1 VLRVGERQ
9 RARRAHLA
17 ALAVVAVLGSGIGL
31 AAAEPA
37 ADPPTA
43 PSEPTATMRAAG
55 SDVPELPS
63 RIQDGPRV
71 ALPPMV
77 IRPEPPAPDNRP
89 AYVGGGIVVLAA
101 LFWWNRRQR
110 DRFER
115 EDEAA
120 PRRATQ
126 ARRARR
132 EARDDD
138 ADDLHAAARGDAPDP
153 PDAAE
158 APTKKSP

>member
-1 VLRVGERQ
+1 MLRLT
-9 RARRAHLA
+9 RRAHLA
-17 ALAVVAVLGSGIGL
+17 ALALAVVLGSGIGL

-37 ADPPTA
+37 AAP

-120 PRRATQ
+120 PRRATH

-132 EARDDD
+132 EAREARDED

-158 APTKKSP
+158 APTKNSP

>member
-1 VLRVGERQ
+1 M
-9 RARRAHLA
+9 
-17 ALAVVAVLGSGIGL
+17 AVLGSGSGL

-37 ADPPTA
+37 ANP

-132 EARDDD
+132 EARDED
-138 ADDLHAAARGDAPDP
+138 ADDLHAAARGDAPDAPDP

>member
-1 VLRVGERQ
+1 VLRLT
-9 RARRAHLA
+9 RRAHLA
-17 ALAVVAVLGSGIGL
+17 ALAAALLVVLGSGSGL
-31 AAAEPA
+31 AAAQPA
-37 ADPPTA
+37 ADP

-55 SDVPELPS
+55 SDAPELPS

-120 PRRATQ
+120 PRRAIQ

-132 EARDDD
+132 AARDDD
-138 ADDLHAAARGDAPDP
+138 ADDLHAAARGDAPAP